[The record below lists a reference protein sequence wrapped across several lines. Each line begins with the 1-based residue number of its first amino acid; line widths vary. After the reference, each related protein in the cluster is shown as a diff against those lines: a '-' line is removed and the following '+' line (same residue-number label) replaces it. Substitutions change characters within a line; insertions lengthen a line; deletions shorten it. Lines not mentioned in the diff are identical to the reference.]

1 MPASRF
7 AINVNPEIHNPFI
20 EIEIMSKPT
29 TRFVCQECGG
39 ESLKWVGRCPYCQ
52 SWNTMVEEI
61 EAPEGKTAIS
71 ALRRKIDVGVKSP
84 QSLNS
89 ITLQAQER
97 TPTGIGEFDRVLG
110 GGIVPGSLVLIGGEP
125 GIGKSTLL
133 LQCADAISRNNG
145 KLLYISAEESATQI
159 KLRADR
165 LGIHSDNL
173 LLYTETDMNQI
184 IDQLHTL
191 KPAACIVDSIQTVY
205 KPELASAPG
214 SVGQVRES
222 AAQLMYLAKNENVTV
237 FLVGHVTKDGNIA
250 GPRVLEHLVDT
261 VLYLEGERYQ
271 KYRILRSVKNRF
283 GSTQELGMF
292 EMREEG
298 MVEVDNPS
306 QILLSERPENSSGSI
321 VVPSV
326 EGTRPLM
333 VEIQALVTPSNGF
346 GAPRRMTSGV
356 DSRRVSLL
364 MAVLEK
370 RAGLHTNTWDVFV
383 NIAGGVTIEEP
394 AVDLGLAASLASSFR
409 NLPILATWTAIGEV
423 GLSGEVRS
431 VNWIDKRLAEAS
443 KLGFTDC
450 VIAKGNY
457 DPKLDKNGIKLHPVS
472 SILEALDA
480 LGIR

>member
-1 MPASRF
+1 
-7 AINVNPEIHNPFI
+7 
-20 EIEIMSKPT
+20 MSKPT

-39 ESLKWVGRCPYCQ
+39 ESLKWVGKCPYCQ
-52 SWNTMVEEI
+52 AWNSMVEEI
-61 EAPEGKTAIS
+61 EAPPDKSSIS
-71 ALRRKIDVGVKSP
+71 NLRRKIDIGIKTP
-84 QSLNS
+84 QSLNDVK
-89 ITLQAQER
+89 LLAQER
-97 TPTGIGEFDRVLG
+97 IETGIGEFDRVLG

-133 LQCADAISRNNG
+133 LQCADAISHRHG
-145 KLLYISAEESATQI
+145 KLLYVSAEESASQV

-173 LLYTETDMNQI
+173 MLFTETDVNQI
-184 IDQLHTL
+184 ANQIYDM

-205 KPELASAPG
+205 KPDMASAPG

-222 AAQLMYLAKNENVTV
+222 AAQLMYLAKNENIAV

-333 VEIQALVTPSNGF
+333 VELQALVTPGSGF

-394 AVDLGLAASLASSFR
+394 AVDLGIAASLASSFR
-409 NLPILATWTAIGEV
+409 NLPIPTTWTAVGEV
-423 GLSGEVRS
+423 GLSGEIRS
-431 VNWIDKRLAEAS
+431 VNWIEKRLAEAQ

-450 VIAKGNY
+450 VLAKGNY
-457 DPKLDKNGIKLHPVS
+457 DSKLVRNGIKLHPVTT
-472 SILEALDA
+472 ILEALDT